1 MNTEVIYCRTEKGER
16 EAVTGGHALAPDVFR
31 LLQAIDGSSTVESLR
46 GKLGHLSAEQLEEA
60 LDTLA
65 GDDFIEELES
75 PTSENGAGQSV
86 SSAAEAQRRALALR
100 AKIKARREKADRLA
114 PEADAGESQGK
125 LATQDENEARA
136 REDAESKLQREAEE
150 RAREE
155 AAANAR
161 REAEE
166 RAREEAAANA
176 LREAEERARQEAEAK
191 ARRDAAALVQQE
203 AEAAARRQA
212 EEQARFEAEERARQ
226 EAELRDRLAAEDAA
240 RQAEEE
246 KNRKSEKKAKARKRS
261 KDKSASASG
270 NAILGWLR
278 VWGRGLAFGLVALV
292 AIGLGLLHLISF
304 DGQIPRFEKA
314 LTGQFQQPVKIKA
327 LHLSLLPRPHLR
339 LEDVSVGAAGQI
351 RVARIKAMG
360 SIGNLFSDSKV
371 FNAVELDSLLLD
383 DEALGWVLFG
393 KPLARDVLAGQI
405 SVLNAK
411 LESKYLSLPD
421 FSAVLKADDG
431 GVWTSIALESLDKSF
446 SLKLA
451 PQGEKVQLGI
461 DAKSFKVPFG
471 AAFTLEDWVAKGT
484 ADRNG
489 IVLSEFKG
497 FVVDGFLSGDARLE
511 WGANW
516 SLSGDLQ
523 AKQMDA
529 ALLAPGALSDARL
542 AGTAKY
548 AMQAQEAAKLFAAP
562 RLEGTIVIPRGTLL
576 GVDIGR
582 LLQGRGTRGTT
593 RFVDLG
599 ANFVHE
605 RGATQLRQLRFGE
618 GVMSASGTVDIDADS
633 KVRGRLAVDLK
644 LGTDQRRANL
654 ALSGTAASIE
664 WR

>member
-46 GKLGHLSAEQLEEA
+46 GKLGHLSAEQLEET

-75 PTSENGAGQSV
+75 PTSENGAGSV

-100 AKIKARREKADRLA
+100 AKIKARREKADRLT

-136 REDAESKLQREAEE
+136 REEAESKLQREAED

-166 RAREEAAANA
+166 RAR
-176 LREAEERARQEAEAK
+176 QEAEAK
-191 ARRDAAALVQQE
+191 ARREAAALVQQE

-212 EEQARFEAEERARQ
+212 EEQARFEVEERARQ

-261 KDKSASASG
+261 KDKSASASASG

-278 VWGRGLAFGLVALV
+278 AWGRGLAFGLVALV

-351 RVARIKAMG
+351 RVSRIKAMG

-371 FNAVELDSLLLD
+371 FNAVELDSLVLD

-451 PQGEKVQLGI
+451 PQGEKVQLAI

-471 AAFTLEDWVAKGT
+471 AAFTLEDWVAKGA

-497 FVVDGFLSGDARLE
+497 FVIDGFLSGDARLE

-618 GVMSASGTVDIDADS
+618 GAMSASGTVDIDADS